1 MADKIKFSKGLS
13 SAMGNVAKN
22 PGQFLLQ
29 TDTGNLFVDL
39 SSTSRLQVKDSTK
52 LPLSG
57 GTLTGHLTVPSVV
70 SKEAFVLQNDKGTH
84 GILSPSEDGVALT
97 TGGGQ
102 TAIELTEGVIK
113 VSSAVAPGGTIEIW
127 GLADGS
133 TDSAAVNKSQLDAVS
148 AKISKIEGGTTELP
162 YLKKSGGTMTG
173 AINMGSKKITS
184 LATPTAITDAA
195 TKGYVDTVAGGQID
209 PSTFATKDDLNKKL
223 DKTGGSGE
231 TNFSLSVNSSLTLMG
246 GQTMNL
252 KTGTQGSITVD
263 TKSLVI
269 PTATSTSGETE
280 AVNIKYLLN
289 NFGSK
294 TGIDDGVLA

>member
-57 GTLTGHLTVPSVV
+57 GT
-70 SKEAFVLQNDKGTH
+70 
-84 GILSPSEDGVALT
+84 
-97 TGGGQ
+97 
-102 TAIELTEGVIK
+102 
-113 VSSAVAPGGTIEIW
+113 
-127 GLADGS
+127 
-133 TDSAAVNKSQLDAVS
+133 
-148 AKISKIEGGTTELP
+148 
-162 YLKKSGGTMTG
+162 MTG

-184 LATPTAITDAA
+184 LATPTESTDAA
-195 TKGYVDTVAGGQID
+195 TKGYVDTVSGGQID
-209 PSTFATKDDLNKKL
+209 PSTFATKEELNGKL
-223 DKTGGSGE
+223 DKTGGTTTWFDLTSNQSIILNARTSVTIGT
-231 TNFSLSVNSSLTLMG
+231 TNDT
-246 GQTMNL
+246 T
-252 KTGTQGSITVD
+252 GSISIN
-263 TKSLVI
+263 TKSLKI
-269 PTATSTSGETE
+269 PTATSTSEETE
-280 AVNIKYLLN
+280 AVNIKYLLD

>member
-22 PGQFLLQ
+22 PGQLLLQ

-57 GTLTGHLTVPSVV
+57 GT
-70 SKEAFVLQNDKGTH
+70 
-84 GILSPSEDGVALT
+84 
-97 TGGGQ
+97 
-102 TAIELTEGVIK
+102 
-113 VSSAVAPGGTIEIW
+113 
-127 GLADGS
+127 
-133 TDSAAVNKSQLDAVS
+133 
-148 AKISKIEGGTTELP
+148 
-162 YLKKSGGTMTG
+162 MTG

-184 LATPTAITDAA
+184 LATPTENTDAA

-209 PSTFATKDDLNKKL
+209 PSTFATKDDLNGKL
-223 DKTGGSGE
+223 DKTGGTTTFFDLTSNQ
-231 TNFSLSVNSSLTLMG
+231 TIILNARTSVNIGTTNDTAGYISINTRSL
-246 GQTMNL
+246 Q
-252 KTGTQGSITVD
+252 
-263 TKSLVI
+263 I

>member
-22 PGQFLLQ
+22 PGQLLLQ

-57 GTLTGHLTVPSVV
+57 GT
-70 SKEAFVLQNDKGTH
+70 
-84 GILSPSEDGVALT
+84 
-97 TGGGQ
+97 
-102 TAIELTEGVIK
+102 
-113 VSSAVAPGGTIEIW
+113 
-127 GLADGS
+127 
-133 TDSAAVNKSQLDAVS
+133 
-148 AKISKIEGGTTELP
+148 
-162 YLKKSGGTMTG
+162 MTG
-173 AINMGSKKITS
+173 AINMGSQKITS
-184 LATPTAITDAA
+184 LATPTENTDAA

-209 PSTFATKDDLNKKL
+209 PSTFATKEDLNGKL
-223 DKTGGSGE
+223 DKTGGTTSWFDLVSNGLINLNAH
-231 TNFSLSVNSSLTLMG
+231 TYVTISTANDNTGYISINTRSL
-246 GQTMNL
+246 Q
-252 KTGTQGSITVD
+252 
-263 TKSLVI
+263 I
-269 PTATSTSGETE
+269 PTATSTSVETE

>member
-57 GTLTGHLTVPSVV
+57 GT
-70 SKEAFVLQNDKGTH
+70 
-84 GILSPSEDGVALT
+84 
-97 TGGGQ
+97 
-102 TAIELTEGVIK
+102 
-113 VSSAVAPGGTIEIW
+113 
-127 GLADGS
+127 
-133 TDSAAVNKSQLDAVS
+133 
-148 AKISKIEGGTTELP
+148 
-162 YLKKSGGTMTG
+162 MTG

-184 LATPTAITDAA
+184 LATPTESTDAA

-209 PSTFATKDDLNKKL
+209 PSTFATKAELNGKL
-223 DKTGGSGE
+223 DKTGGSGIE
-231 TNFSLSVNSSLTLMG
+231 NFNLSVNNVLSLSGNNSIILS
-246 GQTMNL
+246 
-252 KTGTQGSITVD
+252 TGNNGNPRSITMEAR
-263 TKSLVI
+263 SLVI

-280 AVNIKYLLN
+280 AVNIKYLIN
-289 NFGSK
+289 NFGSR

>member
-22 PGQFLLQ
+22 PGQLLLQ

-57 GTLTGHLTVPSVV
+57 GT
-70 SKEAFVLQNDKGTH
+70 
-84 GILSPSEDGVALT
+84 
-97 TGGGQ
+97 
-102 TAIELTEGVIK
+102 
-113 VSSAVAPGGTIEIW
+113 
-127 GLADGS
+127 
-133 TDSAAVNKSQLDAVS
+133 
-148 AKISKIEGGTTELP
+148 
-162 YLKKSGGTMTG
+162 MTG

-184 LATPTAITDAA
+184 LATPTENTDAA

-209 PSTFATKDDLNKKL
+209 PSTFATKEDLNKKL
-223 DKTGGSGE
+223 DKTGGSGMTKFE
-231 TNFSLSVNSSLTLMG
+231 VSAND
-246 GQTMNL
+246 
-252 KTGTQGSITVD
+252 SITLSGNNSINLS
-263 TKSLVI
+263 TSGTGNPGVI
-269 PTATSTSGETE
+269 TLDAPEVQVPTATTTGGTLK
-280 AVNIKYLLN
+280 AINIQYLIN

>member
-22 PGQFLLQ
+22 PGQLLLQ

-57 GTLTGHLTVPSVV
+57 G
-70 SKEAFVLQNDKGTH
+70 N
-84 GILSPSEDGVALT
+84 
-97 TGGGQ
+97 
-102 TAIELTEGVIK
+102 
-113 VSSAVAPGGTIEIW
+113 
-127 GLADGS
+127 
-133 TDSAAVNKSQLDAVS
+133 
-148 AKISKIEGGTTELP
+148 
-162 YLKKSGGTMTG
+162 MTG

-184 LATPTAITDAA
+184 LATPTESTDAA

-209 PSTFATKDDLNKKL
+209 PSTFATKEDLNKKL
-223 DKTGGSGE
+223 DKTGGTTTGFDLTSNQTITLNAATSTTISTGSG
-231 TNFSLSVNSSLTLMG
+231 TTGYISINTGSL
-246 GQTMNL
+246 
-252 KTGTQGSITVD
+252 K
-263 TKSLVI
+263 I

-280 AVNIKYLLN
+280 AVNIKYLIN
-289 NFGSK
+289 NFGSR

>member
-57 GTLTGHLTVPSVV
+57 GT
-70 SKEAFVLQNDKGTH
+70 
-84 GILSPSEDGVALT
+84 
-97 TGGGQ
+97 
-102 TAIELTEGVIK
+102 
-113 VSSAVAPGGTIEIW
+113 
-127 GLADGS
+127 
-133 TDSAAVNKSQLDAVS
+133 
-148 AKISKIEGGTTELP
+148 
-162 YLKKSGGTMTG
+162 MTG

-184 LATPTAITDAA
+184 LATPTESTDAA
-195 TKGYVDTVAGGQID
+195 TKGYVDTVSGGQID
-209 PSTFATKDDLNKKL
+209 PSTFATKEDLNGKL
-223 DKTGGSGE
+223 DKTGGTTTWFDLTSNQTIILNARTSVTIGT
-231 TNFSLSVNSSLTLMG
+231 TNDT
-246 GQTMNL
+246 T
-252 KTGTQGSITVD
+252 GSISIN
-263 TKSLVI
+263 TKSLKI
-269 PTATSTSGETE
+269 PTATSTSEETE
-280 AVNIKYLLN
+280 AVNIKYLLD

>member
-57 GTLTGHLTVPSVV
+57 GTLTGKLTAPNFFSE
-70 SKEAFVLQNDKGTH
+70 EAFIVSDPDGNLH
-84 GILSPSEDGVALT
+84 GVLSPLEDGT
-97 TGGGQ
+97 KF
-102 TAIELTEGVIK
+102 EC
-113 VSSAVAPGGTIEIW
+113 PGGSFINLRAGGITVGNSSYPLERVKIY
-127 GLADGS
+127 GVADGDD
-133 TDSAAVNKSQLDAVS
+133 DSAAVNKSQLDAVS
-148 AKISKIEGGTTELP
+148 DKISKIEGGTTELP

-184 LATPTAITDAA
+184 LATPTASTDAA

-209 PSTFATKDDLNKKL
+209 PSTFATKVDLDKKL
-223 DKTGGSGE
+223 DKTGGSGME
-231 TNFSLSVNSSLTLMG
+231 TFQITGVTTMELSAGSISLYGNTYIEMNNEVRVPTPQPTG
-246 GQTMNL
+246 HTAEAINL
-252 KTGTQGSITVD
+252 K
-263 TKSLVI
+263 
-269 PTATSTSGETE
+269 
-280 AVNIKYLLN
+280 YLQD

>member
-22 PGQFLLQ
+22 AGQFLLQ

-57 GTLTGHLTVPSVV
+57 GT
-70 SKEAFVLQNDKGTH
+70 
-84 GILSPSEDGVALT
+84 
-97 TGGGQ
+97 
-102 TAIELTEGVIK
+102 
-113 VSSAVAPGGTIEIW
+113 
-127 GLADGS
+127 
-133 TDSAAVNKSQLDAVS
+133 
-148 AKISKIEGGTTELP
+148 
-162 YLKKSGGTMTG
+162 MTG

-184 LATPTAITDAA
+184 LATPPENTDAA

-223 DKTGGSGE
+223 DKTGGSGMTKFE
-231 TNFSLSVNSSLTLMG
+231 VSAND
-246 GQTMNL
+246 
-252 KTGTQGSITVD
+252 SITLSGNNSINLS
-263 TKSLVI
+263 TSGTGNPGVI
-269 PTATSTSGETE
+269 TLDAPEVQVPTATTNGGTLK
-280 AVNIKYLLN
+280 AINIQYLIN

>member
-57 GTLTGHLTVPSVV
+57 GT
-70 SKEAFVLQNDKGTH
+70 
-84 GILSPSEDGVALT
+84 
-97 TGGGQ
+97 
-102 TAIELTEGVIK
+102 
-113 VSSAVAPGGTIEIW
+113 
-127 GLADGS
+127 
-133 TDSAAVNKSQLDAVS
+133 
-148 AKISKIEGGTTELP
+148 
-162 YLKKSGGTMTG
+162 MTG

-184 LATPTAITDAA
+184 LATPTESTDAA
-195 TKGYVDTVAGGQID
+195 TKGYVDTVSGGQID
-209 PSTFATKDDLNKKL
+209 PSTFATKEDLNGKL
-223 DKTGGSGE
+223 DKTGGTTTGFDLTSNQSIILNARTSVTIGT
-231 TNFSLSVNSSLTLMG
+231 TNDT
-246 GQTMNL
+246 T
-252 KTGTQGSITVD
+252 GSISIN
-263 TKSLVI
+263 TKSLKI
-269 PTATSTSGETE
+269 PTATSTSEETE
-280 AVNIKYLLN
+280 AVNIKYLLD